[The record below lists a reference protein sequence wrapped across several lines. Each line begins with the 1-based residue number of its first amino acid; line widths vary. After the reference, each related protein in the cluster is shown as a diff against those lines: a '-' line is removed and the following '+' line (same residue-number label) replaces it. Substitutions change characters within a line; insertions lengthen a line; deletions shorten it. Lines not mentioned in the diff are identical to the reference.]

1 MNTKYKMSG
10 WFRESWRHMLAAKGI
25 KTSHRKYQ
33 NNKEDLFEE
42 IRVRNTVALRRRRDE
57 FDKDLQDFGVSDD
70 HISEIPD
77 NIKNRIVLGIP
88 LGENEMRFVPRKM
101 REEAFDI
108 KEKEIQDEIKSNE
121 KYAKQQK
128 DYLTELESSMKQAM
142 LKKDF
147 KLSDEYRQYMSDS
160 EVRMK
165 DALESVKQSKEKL
178 PKLKK
183 ELLLEDDEPSGDKW
197 ISPKKRRQWGI

>member
-1 MNTKYKMSG
+1 MKG
-10 WFRESWRHMLAAKGI
+10 WFKDSWRHMLSAKGI
-25 KTSHRKYQ
+25 KTRKYQ
-33 NNKEDLFEE
+33 NKKEDLFEE

-77 NIKNRIVLGIP
+77 NIKNRLVLGIP
-88 LGENEMRFVPRKM
+88 LGEHEMRFVPRKM

-108 KEKEIQDEIKSNE
+108 KAKEIQDEIKSDE
-121 KYAKQQK
+121 KYVKQQE
-128 DYLTELESSMKQAM
+128 DHLVELESSMKKAM

-183 ELLLEDDEPSGDKW
+183 ELLLDDNDEPSGDKW
-197 ISPKKRRQWGI
+197 INPKKRSQWGI